1 MRFMISRQDVSV
13 ICTGLSHSQPTSLS
27 KEITTFLR
35 SAISNTNTVNP
46 HPLNNTTE
54 RQMSNLERFFRI
66 WGLIVI
72 ITSFGDMV
80 LHAITDKDIWVY
92 IFYAHFGIFICS

>member
-1 MRFMISRQDVSV
+1 
-13 ICTGLSHSQPTSLS
+13 
-27 KEITTFLR
+27 
-35 SAISNTNTVNP
+35 
-46 HPLNNTTE
+46 
-54 RQMSNLERFFRI
+54 MSNLERFFRI

-92 IFYAHFGIFICS
+92 IFYAHFGIFICSVGCTVVYQLLKQNRNE